1 MAGPPALQE
10 QLAAAPAVLAFVL
23 RTAQCLALACP
34 ASTCGILRI
43 AESLICSV
51 PDLDPLAHL
60 TAKLLVDPLHPWP
73 PGSWMRPA
81 SGEEEADMAAHLEQE
96 AVRFLCTAMERPD
109 IVAQVAAVPGFWE
122 ALAVLYRRKRAAS
135 EALSEELACPMLIVG
150 KLLQVGHAG
159 LPNLSPCLNFYPVA
173 PGTCAA
179 ARLKLC
185 LLITHRPIHPPPAA
199 APGPQAPSR
208 GPDHRRCYRVPVH

>member
-1 MAGPPALQE
+1 MGASPAKESLPLTQGDLTQGGGSVGTRVVGVE
-10 QLAAAPAVLAFVL
+10 GAALGGAAP
-23 RTAQCLALACP
+23 
-34 ASTCGILRI
+34 GDG
-43 AESLICSV
+43 
-51 PDLDPLAHL
+51 PDSGGVGAGLVGERPGDPLPGGPEGGRGLDSGGGVGAG
-60 TAKLLVDPLHPWP
+60 LV
-73 PGSWMRPA
+73 G
-81 SGEEEADMAAHLEQE
+81 
-96 AVRFLCTAMERPD
+96 ERP
-109 IVAQVAAVPGFWE
+109 E
-122 ALAVLYRRKRAAS
+122 TLAVGGPEVEVARCES